1 MTLRYTLAAAV
12 LGLST
17 MLSAAVAPG
26 DARAASGTLMI
37 YTSTPDQAMND
48 LIAAFNKAEPDVKV
62 SFFRSGT
69 TEVINKLQAEIT
81 AGAPQPDVLF
91 ISDAIVMEQ
100 MKADG
105 RLMPYADAPVAGM
118 PKEFYDADKTYF
130 GTKIIPTGIIYNT
143 NMVKTAPT
151 SWVDLTAD
159 DAKDQVIMPSPL
171 YSGAAVI
178 HTGTIVAQPEFGWD
192 YYEKLAKNG
201 AVSAKG
207 NGSILEAV
215 ATGQKAYGMI
225 VDFMA
230 LNGKA
235 KGSPVDFVY
244 PKEGVSIVTEPVA
257 ILKTAK
263 NVEAAKAFVNWLLSD
278 AGQAYMT
285 VQGYIPGKAGVTGP
299 KGRPAAADLKVMP
312 ASTKALMDG
321 KQETMKRFSDL
332 FGG

>member
-1 MTLRYTLAAAV
+1 
-12 LGLST
+12 
-17 MLSAAVAPG
+17 
-26 DARAASGTLMI
+26 
-37 YTSTPDQAMND
+37 
-48 LIAAFNKAEPDVKV
+48 
-62 SFFRSGT
+62 
-69 TEVINKLQAEIT
+69 
-81 AGAPQPDVLF
+81 
-91 ISDAIVMEQ
+91 
-100 MKADG
+100 
-105 RLMPYADAPVAGM
+105 
-118 PKEFYDADKTYF
+118 
-130 GTKIIPTGIIYNT
+130 
-143 NMVKTAPT
+143 
-151 SWVDLTAD
+151 
-159 DAKDQVIMPSPL
+159 MPSPL

-178 HTGTIVAQPEFGWD
+178 HTGTIAAQPEFGWD
-192 YYEKLAKNG
+192 YYDKLSKNG

-278 AGQAYMT
+278 QGQAYMT
-285 VQGYIPGKAGVTGP
+285 VQGYIPGKAGVAGP
-299 KGRPAAADLKVMP
+299 TGRPAAADLKVMP
-312 ASTKALMDG
+312 VSTKALLDG
-321 KQETMKRFSDL
+321 KTDTLKRFSDL